1 MWSFGVDQRWHC
13 GCVFF
18 CFQQV
23 SFVVPLDQLGVSS
36 SGEMVSI
43 RFDALTRDEWFAQPV
58 IESWCSLNAELKA
71 TTMHQSDAPV
81 GLL

>member
-1 MWSFGVDQRWHC
+1 MDAS
-13 GCVFF
+13 
-18 CFQQV
+18 
-23 SFVVPLDQLGVSS
+23 SFVSSRFHLLSPLDQLGVSS

-43 RFDALTRDEWFAQPV
+43 RFDALTWDEWFAQPV
-58 IESWCSLNAELKA
+58 IEPWCSLNAELKA